1 MAGAGTLNIKLEVT
15 GLGQTRTFGV
25 DTEGN
30 AEDLTLTVPVELAS
44 GYVVVATAT
53 ATALQLSDL
62 APQIALAKM
71 TYLYIKAKAGTIYLV
86 LDTAG
91 TATFAEAAADIVIQN
106 GDANLISVNPAG
118 NLGVK
123 IDAASATDAFEWAL
137 LGKA

>member
-1 MAGAGTLNIKLEVT
+1 MAGAATSSMTLEVT

-30 AEDLTLTVPVELAS
+30 AEDITNTVPIELAS

-53 ATALQLSDL
+53 STAIQLSTL
-62 APQIALAKM
+62 APQIALTKM
-71 TYLYIKAKAGTIYLV
+71 TYLYIKAKAGTIYVV

-91 TATFAEAAADIVIQN
+91 TTTFAEAAADIVIQN
-106 GDANLISVNPAG
+106 GDFNYISINPAG
-118 NLGVK
+118 NAGVT
-123 IDAASATDAFEWAL
+123 IDASAVTDAFEWAL